1 LRGWLLD
8 TNVIASLA
16 APSGAP
22 SVKAWAS
29 GQEESRMFLSVLT
42 LAEYDKGIHQLA
54 DSDPQRIRHA
64 VNRDAIEARF
74 RGRIL
79 PLSEAIVRRWG
90 ALAGRIKR
98 DTGHPPSVI
107 DTLLAATAIE
117 AGLYL
122 VTRNTRDVRH
132 TGAAVLNPWEDDAA
146 AFPLVDNLGSA
157 IAAPGH
163 STRRRD

>member
-22 SVKAWAS
+22 SVKAWAAD
-29 GQEESRMFLSVLT
+29 QDENVFYLSILT

-54 DSDPQRIRHA
+54 EADPLRARYA
-64 VNRDAIEARF
+64 VSREAIEARF
-74 RGRIL
+74 ADRVV
-79 PLSEAIVRRWG
+79 PLSNTIVRRWG

-98 DTGHPPSVI
+98 ETGHPPPVI

-117 AGLYL
+117 AQLYL

-132 TGAAVLNPWEDDAA
+132 TGAALFNPWEDDPA
-146 AFPLVDNLGSA
+146 AFAVTSDPSG
-157 IAAPGH
+157 
-163 STRRRD
+163 RRPTVHG